1 MSKERMKKRAEERD
15 RRRGRGETQGGY
27 DSSSPEHQPRA
38 GGRARPGQGYDVY
51 MGYPEYRPGEA
62 ASLSQ
67 DPVSGAS
74 APHQGDAVTATAA
87 SPQPQGNIAPGAPAL
102 HQGHPSSEH
111 PPSQGYQLEEAHLGQ
126 EYQGAGAR
134 ASPPYQ
140 GDADTA
146 TVASPQSQG
155 NIVSGALVPH
165 QGHPSAGGPQSQGYQ
180 GAEAH
185 PVVMDT

>member
-1 MSKERMKKRAEERD
+1 MSRERIKKRAEERD

-38 GGRARPGQGYDVY
+38 GGRAHPGQGYDGNV
-51 MGYPEYRPGEA
+51 GYLEYRPGEA

-102 HQGHPSSEH
+102 HQGHPSAGD
-111 PPSQGYQLEEAHLGQ
+111 PPSLQVKDIKWKRLTLGRDIKEQ
-126 EYQGAGAR
+126 EH
-134 ASPPYQ
+134 
-140 GDADTA
+140 
-146 TVASPQSQG
+146 
-155 NIVSGALVPH
+155 ALLPRIK
-165 QGHPSAGGPQSQGYQ
+165 A
-180 GAEAH
+180 
-185 PVVMDT
+185 MLILLL